1 MNEFLLSVSPEVKAL
16 LDSIHNPI
24 IAIDTTGRTVYCNHA
39 FEKIVGRSTNDIVGQ
54 ELTALI
60 ADSQLYRILQTGKQE
75 LAQKLV
81 IEGHTFMS
89 NRTIFKVGDKVIG
102 AVAILQD
109 ISELESLSSELEH
122 TRQISD
128 ELEAIIESSY
138 DGIYVTDGQ
147 ARTIRVNSAYE
158 RITGIKKEEVLG
170 RTMHELVEDGFFNE
184 SATIRVLETRL
195 PTSLVQR
202 IKTGKTVMVT
212 GNPFFDKHQNIH
224 LVVTNVR
231 DVSELNRLQQKLE
244 TLEKQRNEAQVE
256 ARQLRETLR
265 GRGETVLR
273 SKKMQELHK
282 TALRL
287 SQVESTVL
295 IQGESGVGKEI
306 IADIIHDNGPRH
318 KMPFIKFNCA
328 AFPDQLV
335 EAELFGYAT
344 GAFTGANKNGK
355 AGLFEAAIGG
365 SIFLDEIGE
374 LPLHLQ
380 AKLLRVLQ
388 KREIYRIGDPT
399 PITVDVRIIAA
410 TNQDLKEMV
419 REKKFREDLF
429 FRLNVINL
437 LVPPLR
443 DRPESILPFT
453 YHFLEKYNS
462 LYRFSKQIDQKVIS
476 LFLEYDWPGNVR
488 ELENLIEQMVV
499 ITPGEII
506 DIQSLPD
513 RWKGSTADRTLPAI
527 GERPL
532 NEIMSELERSL
543 LGQAVH
549 LHKTTR
555 NIAKVLQINQSTVV
569 RKLKRYDIKNDG
581 G

>member
-1 MNEFLLSVSPEVKAL
+1 MTDLLLKVSDEAKAL

-24 IAIDTTGRTVYCNHA
+24 IAIDTIGRVVFCNSA
-39 FEKIVGRSTNDIVGQ
+39 CEKLIGRDASEIVGQ

-60 ADSQLYRILQTGKQE
+60 ADSLLYRILQTGKEE
-75 LAQKLV
+75 LAQKIV
-81 IEGHTFMS
+81 VGGHTFMS
-89 NRTIFKVGDKVIG
+89 NRTIFKVEDNVIG

-109 ISELESLSSELEH
+109 ISELESLSNELDH
-122 TRQISD
+122 TKRISA

-158 RITGIKKEEVLG
+158 RITGIKREEVLG
-170 RTMHELVEDGFFNE
+170 RTMNELVDDGYFNE
-184 SATIRVLETRL
+184 SVTLRVLETRN
-195 PTSLVQR
+195 PTSLVQK

-212 GNPFFDKHQNIH
+212 GNPFFDKMNNIH

-231 DVSELNRLQQKLE
+231 DVSELNQLQQKLE

-256 ARQLRETLR
+256 VRQLRETLR
-265 GRGETVLR
+265 EGGEIVLR

-306 IADIIHDNGPRH
+306 FADIIHDNSPRQ

-335 EAELFGYAT
+335 ESELFGYAM

-380 AKLLRVLQ
+380 PKLLRVLQ
-388 KREIYRIGDPT
+388 KREIYRIGDT
-399 PITVDVRIIAA
+399 APIKVDVRIIAA
-410 TNQDLKEMV
+410 TNRNLKEMV
-419 REKKFREDLF
+419 TEKRFREDLF
-429 FRLNVINL
+429 FRLNVINIV
-437 LVPPLR
+437 VPPLR
-443 DRPESILPFT
+443 ERSESILPFT
-453 YHFLEKYNS
+453 YHFLKKYNAR
-462 LYRFSKQIDQKVIS
+462 YRFSKQIDQDVIN

-488 ELENLIEQMVV
+488 ELENLIEQLVV
-499 ITPGEII
+499 ISPGEII
-506 DIQSLPD
+506 NKTCLPD
-513 RWKGSTADRTLPAI
+513 RWKGGISDRPLAAI
-527 GERPL
+527 GERSLP
-532 NEIMSELERSL
+532 EIISSMERSL
-543 LGQAVH
+543 LEQAMH

-555 NIAKVLQINQSTVV
+555 SAAKVLKVNQSTIV
-569 RKLKRYDIKNDG
+569 RKLRRYGIAP
-581 G
+581 

>member
-1 MNEFLLSVSPEVKAL
+1 MTDFSLKISAEVKAL

-24 IAIDTTGRTVYCNHA
+24 IAIDTIGRVVFCNKA
-39 FEKIVGRSTNDIVGQ
+39 SEKIIGLDVNKIVGH
-54 ELTALI
+54 ELTSLI
-60 ADSQLYRILQTGKQE
+60 AGSQLYRILQTGRKE
-75 LAQKLV
+75 LAQKIV

-89 NRTIFKVGDKVIG
+89 NRTIFKVQDKVIG
-102 AVAILQD
+102 AVAVLQD
-109 ISELESLSSELEH
+109 ISELESLSNELEH
-122 TRQISD
+122 TKRISD
-128 ELEAIIESSY
+128 ELEAIIESSF

-158 RITGIKKEEVLG
+158 RITGIKREEVLG
-170 RTMHELVEDGFFNE
+170 RTMNELVEDGFFNE
-184 SATIRVLETRL
+184 SVTLRVLETRT
-195 PTSLVQR
+195 PTSLVQK

-212 GNPFFDKHQNIH
+212 GNPFFDDNQNIH

-244 TLEKQRNEAQVE
+244 TLEKQRNEAEVE
-256 ARQLRETLR
+256 VRQLRETLR
-265 GRGETVLR
+265 ERGEIVLR
-273 SKKMQELHK
+273 SKKMLELHK

-306 IADIIHDNGPRH
+306 FADIIHDNGPRH

-328 AFPDQLV
+328 AFPDQLID
-335 EAELFGYAT
+335 AELFGYAT
-344 GAFTGANKNGK
+344 GAFTGASKHGK

-374 LPLHLQ
+374 MPLHLQ

-388 KREIYRIGDPT
+388 KREIYRIGDST
-399 PITVDVRIIAA
+399 PIKVDVRIIAA
-410 TNQDLKEMV
+410 TNRNLKDMV
-419 REKKFREDLF
+419 KEKRFREDLF
-429 FRLNVINL
+429 FRLNVINIV
-437 LVPPLR
+437 VPPLR

-462 LYRFSKQIDQKVIS
+462 MYRFSKQIDQKVIN

-488 ELENLIEQMVV
+488 ELENRIEQLVV

-506 DIQSLPD
+506 NKESLPD
-513 RWKGSTADRTLPAI
+513 KWKGGTADGPLPTI
-527 GERPL
+527 GERSL
-532 NEIMSELERSL
+532 TEIMAGIERSL
-543 LGQAVH
+543 LEQAMR

-555 NIAKVLQINQSTVV
+555 KAAKVLKVNQSTVV
-569 RKLKRYDIKNDG
+569 RKLQRYGIET
-581 G
+581 

>member
-1 MNEFLLSVSPEVKAL
+1 MNEFLLSINPEVKAL

-54 ELTALI
+54 ELTTLI

-256 ARQLRETLR
+256 AKQLRETLR
-265 GRGETVLR
+265 GRGEIVLR

-388 KREIYRIGDPT
+388 KREIYRIGNPT

-437 LVPPLR
+437 VVPPLR

-462 LYRFSKQIDQKVIS
+462 LYRFSKQIDQKVIT
-476 LFLEYDWPGNVR
+476 LFLEYAWPGNVR

-513 RWKGSTADRTLPAI
+513 RWRGSTADRTLPAI

-543 LGQAVH
+543 LEQAVH

-569 RKLKRYDIKNDG
+569 RKLKRYDIKNDDD
-581 G
+581 